1 MVERV
6 ALSLAREENTFT
18 AMTVVHL
25 QSTEVL
31 IKTSAALM
39 SSVHGKGEKE
49 EEEEREESKKED
61 SALLLPQL
69 PVLLLFCFVL
79 FRLQF
84 IVCAQHVIFYAE
96 SVMTIKALG

>member
-69 PVLLLFCFVL
+69 PVLLLFCFVSAAIYSMCSARYFL
-79 FRLQF
+79 
-84 IVCAQHVIFYAE
+84 C
-96 SVMTIKALG
+96 